1 MENPTIKVFVNL
13 YTCKVTVQIIQ
24 RFHIFQKTAK
34 DGVKRLVLEG
44 DEYGFSCIEV
54 RNGSLYYVNYLYDK
68 EKGKIPITER
78 PLWPNEAKDLI
89 REYYRDWAERLIHG
103 L

>member
-13 YTCKVTVQIIQ
+13 WAGKVTVQIIQ
-24 RFHIFQKTAK
+24 RFYPFEKADK
-34 DGVKRLVLEG
+34 DGVKRFILEG
-44 DEYGFSCIEV
+44 DQGGFSCIEV

-78 PLWPNEAKDLI
+78 PLWPDEAKKLI
-89 REYYRDWAERLIHG
+89 REHYMAWAERVLG